1 MTFECEPVEVIDED
15 GWSDWISP
23 KMTGYLMQCC
33 DCGLIHE
40 IDFKVV
46 KYIGERQTNGMQESV
61 DVEDQ
66 DVQTLLRARRRDDLS
81 SPQPSMTEQTN
92 ESP

>member
-1 MTFECEPVEVIDED
+1 MRCEQIKPIDED

-40 IDFKVV
+40 LDFKVV
-46 KYIGERQTNGMQESV
+46 RYIGEKNLNGMQEN
-61 DVEDQ
+61 VEIEDN

-81 SPQPSMTEQTN
+81 SPQPSQDK
-92 ESP
+92 SYQQIAP

>member
-1 MTFECEPVEVIDED
+1 MHCEQINAIDEE

-46 KYIGERQTNGMQESV
+46 RYIGERTEGGMQEN
-61 DVEDQ
+61 VEIEDN
-66 DVQTLLRARRRDDLS
+66 DVQTLLRAKRRDDLS
-81 SPQPSMTEQTN
+81 SPHQ
-92 ESP
+92 SPDKSDQQIAP